1 MKTQKLLLVLSLLA
15 ISSFAFAQT
24 KSFDEEI
31 APWHKKAVMTCGML
45 KNVDSFDQQKF
56 LKNLDE
62 LEAELKVL
70 SEKYL
75 NNPPAEYAKD
85 PQWKTYLEDLQDNTN
100 VIRERIEKKEYRLA
114 QKYCPFYCMT
124 FGKMHR
130 NNGRTDLTDVM
141 FMWRAEIKNAMD
153 MFSAGNYDGAKNH
166 FEMVDRMTGKVKSY
180 QQKKDD
186 AKFNE
191 LFTPVEELVK
201 EWKDGIENKNIEKA
215 KTNFDKFMTEFGK
228 PYMVTLFN

>member
-1 MKTQKLLLVLSLLA
+1 MFNKKFFFVLFA
-15 ISSFAFAQT
+15 IIISSIAFAQT

-31 APWHKKAVMTCGML
+31 APWHKKAVMTCGMMR
-45 KNVDSFDQQKF
+45 NMDSFDQQKF
-56 LKNLDE
+56 IKNLDE

-75 NNPPAEYAKD
+75 NNPPAEYTKD
-85 PQWKTYLEDLQDNTN
+85 PLWKTYLEDLQDNTN

-153 MFSAGNYDGAKNH
+153 MFSAGNVDGAKNH
-166 FEMVDRMTGKVKSY
+166 IEMVDRMYGKLKSY
-180 QQKKDD
+180 QQKKNDP
-186 AKFNE
+186 KFDE
-191 LFTPVEELVK
+191 LFIPIEELVK
-201 EWKDGIENKNIEKA
+201 EWKDGIQNKETEKA
-215 KTNFDKFMTEFGK
+215 KLNFNKFMNEFGK
-228 PYMVTLFN
+228 PYVYTL

>member
-1 MKTQKLLLVLSLLA
+1 MKILKLLFVLALLV
-15 ISSFAFAQT
+15 IGNYAFAQT

-45 KNVDSFDQQKF
+45 KNMDSFDQQKF

-85 PQWKTYLEDLQDNTN
+85 PQWKTYLEDLMDNTN

-141 FMWRAEIKNAMD
+141 FAWRAEIKNAMD
-153 MFSAGNYDGAKNH
+153 MFAAGNVDGAKNH
-166 FEMVDRMTGKVKSY
+166 LEMVDRMYSKLKSY
-180 QQKKDD
+180 QQKKNDP
-186 AKFNE
+186 KFDE
-191 LFTPVEELVK
+191 LFAPVEEIVK
-201 EWKDGIENKNIEKA
+201 AWQEGIKNDNFEQAKANFNKFMNE
-215 KTNFDKFMTEFGK
+215 FDKPFMA
-228 PYMVTLFN
+228 TL